1 MVSANN
7 EVSSELLLK
16 QRQYCP
22 NLSFKDLGDSV
33 DDTQNTILVLQ
44 QRMATLEETNTLLLE
59 RIDELETD
67 VNVLETDVE
76 TCYQQIDELRIASN
90 VTNQELEDLDGIV
103 ESHDTD
109 IQGIGFSYSFNF

>member
-44 QRMATLEETNTLLLE
+44 QRIATLEETNTLLLE

-76 TCYQQIDELRIASN
+76 TCYQQIDQLRIASN

-103 ESHDTD
+103 ESHDAD